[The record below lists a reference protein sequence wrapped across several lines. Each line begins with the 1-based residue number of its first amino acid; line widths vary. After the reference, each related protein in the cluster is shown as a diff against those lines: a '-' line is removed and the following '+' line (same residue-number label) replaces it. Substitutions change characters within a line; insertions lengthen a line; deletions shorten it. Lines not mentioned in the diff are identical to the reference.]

1 MKNTK
6 IRAVQFGCGKMSQVL
21 FKYMLD
27 HGIEIVG
34 AIDNNP
40 NIVGQDVGDFAGL
53 GYKTGVLFQT
63 MRRKSLAIVM
73 LISPS

>member
-1 MKNTK
+1 MKNTF
-6 IRAVQFGCGKMSQVL
+6 RAVQDVVSSSF

-53 GYKTGVLFQT
+53 VLRCPNFQT